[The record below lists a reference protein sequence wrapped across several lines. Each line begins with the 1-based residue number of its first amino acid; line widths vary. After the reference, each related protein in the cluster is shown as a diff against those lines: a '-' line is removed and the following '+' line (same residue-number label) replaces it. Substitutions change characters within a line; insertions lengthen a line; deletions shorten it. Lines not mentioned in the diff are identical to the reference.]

1 MADQQHLAILKQGRE
16 AWNTWRQ
23 QYPEIQPDLSNVEL
37 PRARLIE
44 ADIRNTYFYGAD
56 LFSANL
62 SQADLSE
69 TDLSRA
75 NLSETTLSYAKL
87 SGAKLYRTRLNNANL
102 FKADLTGSDLNYAD
116 LSNARLYGADLSG
129 ANLNRAYLSG
139 ADLREAHLKDV
150 PLREADLRGADLTQS
165 NLIGARIVRTN
176 LSEAILTNCL
186 VYGVAVWR
194 ANLQGAN
201 QDNLIVTPT
210 DESTITVDNLKIAQF
225 IYLLLDNEEIREV
238 IDTIAKKAVIIIGR
252 FSPERKSILEGIRIA
267 LRSEGYLPILFDFEK
282 PDSQDLTGTVST
294 LANISRFI
302 IADLS
307 DPNCSPYEIGLIAP
321 C

>member
-1 MADQQHLAILKQGRE
+1 
-16 AWNTWRQ
+16 
-23 QYPEIQPDLSNVEL
+23 
-37 PRARLIE
+37 
-44 ADIRNTYFYGAD
+44 
-56 LFSANL
+56 
-62 SQADLSE
+62 
-69 TDLSRA
+69 
-75 NLSETTLSYAKL
+75 
-87 SGAKLYRTRLNNANL
+87 
-102 FKADLTGSDLNYAD
+102 
-116 LSNARLYGADLSG
+116 
-129 ANLNRAYLSG
+129 LNRAYLSG

-150 PLREADLRGADLTQS
+150 PLREANLYGADLSDADLRGADLTQA

-238 IDTIAKKAVIIIGR
+238 IDTIAKKAVLIIGR

-307 DPNCSPYEIGLIAP
+307 DPSCSPYEIGLIAP
-321 C
+321 FMKPIKSLFQPSKAAKHEFAMFRDLRKRYSWVLSVYHYKDQESLLASMHEKVIAPAEKKVQMLEKKKRR